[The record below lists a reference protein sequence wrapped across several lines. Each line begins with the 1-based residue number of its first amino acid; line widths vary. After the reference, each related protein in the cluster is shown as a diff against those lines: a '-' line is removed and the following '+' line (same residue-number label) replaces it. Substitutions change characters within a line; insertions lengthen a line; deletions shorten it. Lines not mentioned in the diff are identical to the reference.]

1 VIAIAG
7 AFFSVHIHPP
17 PQDVDLRRTA

>member
-17 PQDVDLRRTA
+17 PQDVDLRRAA